1 MPLLH
6 LWDLQLWPT
15 KESVQ
20 TFGIE
25 KILRVTL
32 EVPIFLLQFAF
43 GPVNQPLTLLF
54 DFTMVGNS
62 MRKEQS
68 KKKENTET
76 HKQDLTWPQNTT
88 ISSVKQR
95 VFILCFVFNDIGI
108 SLLLFEDPQSKCLVL
123 IVWLNAPMLFGKH
136 SKMLGLI
143 GVVIPNFDWRSI

>member
-1 MPLLH
+1 
-6 LWDLQLWPT
+6 
-15 KESVQ
+15 
-20 TFGIE
+20 
-25 KILRVTL
+25 VTL

-68 KKKENTET
+68 KKKENKET

-88 ISSVKQR
+88 ISEVKQR

-108 SLLLFEDPQSKCLVL
+108 SLLRLEDPKS
-123 IVWLNAPMLFGKH
+123 
-136 SKMLGLI
+136 
-143 GVVIPNFDWRSI
+143 